1 MLRWFWG
8 RCGCLPFH
16 VTLSLLCILPLWIQQ
31 KQQQRNPLCAD
42 IFHLFVSFH
51 SIINYF
57 VFFLHTPDCQITRRE
72 NQIFINKQ
80 YNKQR
85 IHKFT
90 IFFFLEKH
98 TTEERRNG
106 MKRDKVQWK
115 QKNERKR
122 SRAVAV
128 AVSHVRVSES
138 RLFNH
143 WTDKMRFKCFSLFLR
158 RFFGNGIIIS
168 SIICNRFQ
176 CTDNTII
183 ITKLTG
189 FCSPHSSSPI
199 AGFHL
204 LKSETSTRF

>member
-1 MLRWFWG
+1 MEW
-8 RCGCLPFH
+8 
-16 VTLSLLCILPLWIQQ
+16 
-31 KQQQRNPLCAD
+31 N
-42 IFHLFVSFH
+42 
-51 SIINYF
+51 
-57 VFFLHTPDCQITRRE
+57 E
-72 NQIFINKQ
+72 N
-80 YNKQR
+80 
-85 IHKFT
+85 
-90 IFFFLEKH
+90 
-98 TTEERRNG
+98 
-106 MKRDKVQWK
+106 KVQWK

-204 LKSETSTRF
+204 LKSETSTRFQKDSSDRIPRGICCWFFLHNISICVAVDRIAAGDESIMSFSYYYDLLFT